1 MQDLDSA
8 SEIVSHASLYLE
20 RSIENLLADDPDDVS
35 DNALKESFSDQSD
48 VLNESKNQ
56 DKKQASVVSEIGTKH
71 DKSNAKSKNLHE
83 KPSVYMQW

>member
-1 MQDLDSA
+1 MHL
-8 SEIVSHASLYLE
+8 I
-20 RSIENLLADDPDDVS
+20 
-35 DNALKESFSDQSD
+35 KESFSDQSD

-56 DKKQASVVSEIGTKH
+56 DKKQSSIVSEIGTKH